1 MEIYILRH
9 SFGKAALSF
18 AVTCTL
24 QRLSRKCFSTDL
36 KKDAVGASVHEDNFS
51 LLFVQCLMGDLKI
64 NLSLYIQPARTGSI
78 IIIQIANDSICQFCK
93 RVHGWMI
100 SKRGSSRWSP
110 IWAHSAHSAHSTQ
123 LSLTRPPLTSPLFV
137 ARDRCSR
144 GLHTHVDG
152 CSKVLLHINYP
163 CVPYLVNGPWI
174 QRYEWVEQRGNKVPL
189 LVNIQPSKPNCWLCA
204 IFELPTAGCRMKC
217 SQILK

>member
-1 MEIYILRH
+1 MWRSTAFIWEGGTFICSDLHLAKTVQKMLFHWFKEGCSWCIGTWRKLFVVVCSILVGVPFYE
-9 SFGKAALSF
+9 SF
-18 AVTCTL
+18 
-24 QRLSRKCFSTDL
+24 
-36 KKDAVGASVHEDNFS
+36 SVHSACKDRIYHYHSNSKWLNMPQFMVEWFLREDRP
-51 LLFVQCLMGDLKI
+51 VDL
-64 NLSLYIQPARTGSI
+64 
-78 IIIQIANDSICQFCK
+78 QFEL
-93 RVHGWMI
+93 
-100 SKRGSSRWSP
+100 
-110 IWAHSAHSAHSTQ
+110 TQ
-123 LSLTRPPLTSPLFV
+123 LTQLIQLSWVWLAHPSLPPLFV

-163 CVPYLVNGPWI
+163 CVPYLVNGPWL